1 MKLKIG
7 ELAKRSGLAA
17 STIRFYESKGL
28 LKPVPRQI
36 NGYREYSPDSLLLLN
51 IITSAQQA
59 GFSLDEIRQ
68 VLPPDLS
75 SWQHDDLLI
84 ILNKKISDIEA
95 MEQQLQ
101 ATKLQLRALVRR
113 IQDKPDGMDCVDN
126 ARRVLDD
133 MLVDVPKTRA

>member
-1 MKLKIG
+1 MKIG

-17 STIRFYESKGL
+17 STIRFYEAKGL

-36 NGYREYSPDSLLLLN
+36 NGYREYAPASLMLLS

-68 VLPPDLS
+68 VLPPDLT
-75 SWQHDDLLI
+75 SWQHDELLAT
-84 ILNKKISDIEA
+84 LEKKISDIEA
-95 MEQQLQ
+95 LEQ
-101 ATKLQLRALVRR
+101 KLKASKRQLRALVRR
-113 IQDKPDGMDCVDN
+113 IQNKPEGMDCADN

-133 MLVDVPKTRA
+133 MLVDAPKT

>member
-1 MKLKIG
+1 MKIG

-36 NGYREYSPDSLLLLN
+36 NGYREYAPDSLMLLS

-68 VLPPDLS
+68 VLPPDVT
-75 SWQHDDLLI
+75 SWQHDELLTT
-84 ILNKKISDIEA
+84 LEQKISDIEA
-95 MEQQLQ
+95 LEQKLK
-101 ATKLQLRALVRR
+101 ATKRQLRALVRR
-113 IQDKPDGMDCVDN
+113 IQDKPEGMDCADN
-126 ARRVLDD
+126 ACRVLGV
-133 MLVDVPKTRA
+133 MLDKGR

>member
-1 MKLKIG
+1 VKIG

-36 NGYREYSPDSLLLLN
+36 NGYREYAPEALLLLG
-51 IITSAQQA
+51 IITGAQQA

-68 VLPPDLS
+68 VLPPDLA
-75 SWQHDDLLI
+75 SWQHDELLNT
-84 ILNKKISDIEA
+84 LEKKIADIEA
-95 MEQQLQ
+95 MEH
-101 ATKLQLRALVRR
+101 KLRASKMQLRALVQR
-113 IQDKPDGMDCVDN
+113 IQNKPEGMDCADN

-133 MLVDVPKTRA
+133 MLDEVPQK